1 MPITPVTNGSAV
13 IEVPPFAK
21 DLDYA
26 PEPALLP
33 EPAAEDDNIN
43 VTVRIKKNPHI
54 DVEIDIDRLSYK
66 EMKRLRKLANEQG
79 EDEAMDEVIAV
90 LSKLTGQDLSEAP
103 VRVVNAIMAQL
114 GKLNNPN
121 A

>member
-1 MPITPVTNGSAV
+1 MPIIPAMNGVVMDMPPVQAQ
-13 IEVPPFAK
+13 
-21 DLDYA
+21 
-26 PEPALLP
+26 PEN
-33 EPAAEDDNIN
+33 DIN
-43 VTVRIKKNPHI
+43 VTVRVKKNPHI
-54 DVEIDIDRLSYK
+54 DVEIDIDQLSYK
-66 EMKRLRKLANEQG
+66 EMKRLRKLASEQG

-90 LSKLTGQDLSEAP
+90 LSKLTGQDLSSAP